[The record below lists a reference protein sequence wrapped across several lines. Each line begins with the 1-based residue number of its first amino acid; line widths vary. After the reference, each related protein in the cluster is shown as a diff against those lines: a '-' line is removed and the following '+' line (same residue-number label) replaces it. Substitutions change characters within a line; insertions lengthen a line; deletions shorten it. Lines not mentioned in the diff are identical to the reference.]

1 MNKTPLLLRSLI
13 VLAVVAVFASALY
26 PLAPKNYYDVFK
38 TLLKDPGDPEAASLI
53 EDAKARQA
61 KDPNLFESQALLKA
75 ADERQVRLV
84 DKVNG
89 KNLHNNKDVI
99 SLIRKES
106 ASSIRLGLDLAGGV
120 EFYLDLIPD
129 ENQSEEMQRNM
140 KDDFNR
146 YRDVAVETLRK
157 RLEGLNIYEAEIAP
171 AGETSIVLRAPLVAQ
186 DEKAKL
192 RDIIQMSAKLE
203 FRLVVNAS
211 PEELARYK
219 ANPRLTPPG
228 TEYLEYTDIDRDGRP
243 VVRGFLVQLR
253 PEMDGRNITMARP
266 QRDDMTGQLNITLQ
280 FNTDGAADFKRVTEN
295 NVGRLLA
302 IVLDGKLYCAPN
314 INEPIGGGSAR
325 ISGSFTDE
333 EAKSIADA
341 LVSGSFPFKIEVR
354 AVFDTDPTLGRASVR
369 NGIYVGAVSLLLVA
383 VFMLIY
389 YRFSGMISVVAL
401 ALNILLILGA
411 LAAFDCTL
419 TLPGIAGIVLTI
431 GMAVDAN
438 VLVFERIREEL
449 RGGKSLINAVNAG
462 YERALTAVV
471 DSNITTLITAF
482 ILMYVGTGAIKGFA
496 VTLCIGILSTLFSA
510 IFVTR
515 LVYDYLF
522 RYFQP
527 QKLTM
532 MQLLSSPRVDFIKF
546 WRYALMISGAM
557 IVLLIVLFA
566 VRGKGV
572 LGIDFTGGSAITFNY
587 TEQGSTSAMAKTLR
601 EAGYDEP
608 SVTYKSN
615 IAAREGEADIL
626 EVRLRG
632 AKKSAEETKMAVGR
646 LLREKYPQCGIR
658 LETANIQ
665 QLDGLIGR
673 EFTKAATLAILLAL
687 VGIGAY
693 IVFRYELSFAIAGVL
708 ALLHDVLVVLAIYLL
723 TGRTIGLTAV
733 AAFLTVIGYSI
744 NDTVVIFDRIREN
757 LSLHKGESFGDI
769 ANLSINQTL
778 SRTMITSLTTF
789 IVVFIMW
796 LFGGAEISDFVFVMM
811 WGVLIGTFS
820 SVCLSAPFV
829 AWRMQGRKSKLG
841 AK

>member
-572 LGIDFTGGSAITFNY
+572 LGIDFTGGSA
-587 TEQGSTSAMAKTLR
+587 
-601 EAGYDEP
+601 
-608 SVTYKSN
+608 TYATK
-615 IAAREGEADIL
+615 R
-626 EVRLRG
+626 RWRYG
-632 AKKSAEETKMAVGR
+632 ASW
-646 LLREKYPQCGIR
+646 
-658 LETANIQ
+658 
-665 QLDGLIGR
+665 D
-673 EFTKAATLAILLAL
+673 
-687 VGIGAY
+687 
-693 IVFRYELSFAIAGVL
+693 
-708 ALLHDVLVVLAIYLL
+708 
-723 TGRTIGLTAV
+723 
-733 AAFLTVIGYSI
+733 
-744 NDTVVIFDRIREN
+744 
-757 LSLHKGESFGDI
+757 
-769 ANLSINQTL
+769 
-778 SRTMITSLTTF
+778 
-789 IVVFIMW
+789 
-796 LFGGAEISDFVFVMM
+796 
-811 WGVLIGTFS
+811 
-820 SVCLSAPFV
+820 
-829 AWRMQGRKSKLG
+829 
-841 AK
+841 